1 MGIAKEVCRI
11 EKIKSV
17 GALGSAYEHNLR
29 LKDIINADETRTEYN
44 IEMANRSCGKT
55 YVDCFHEKIAKS
67 AWYQNDRHK
76 IAKNAIY
83 AVEFMLTFGNEAK
96 GKVDIEA
103 WCKDNI
109 EWLEKHFGGADN
121 VVSAILHLDERTPHI
136 HAIVIP
142 LDEKEKLNYTKYLG
156 GSKYR
161 LSELQDCYHAEVGSK
176 HNLDRGDKGSKSRHQ
191 DVDNFYSMV
200 NETVAIQ
207 ELPEPVEKEGFFK
220 KGETAK
226 EYQERI
232 APLVQKAQSVA
243 LAKQAENKL
252 LKQRIA
258 NIEHLQEGVVP
269 AEDYQKLEQ
278 DLSEIKQELKRE
290 KRDSQFHRN
299 WAIETQQ
306 KLDEQERSFPQKIT
320 EAVKKATESLQ
331 ELYDSLLDKYH
342 ILKRKFDKLSADYDI
357 LSDSYDEIRDKY
369 NRLQES
375 SSNIEQMKYD
385 WELMYVMLDNR
396 GLSEKFKKCRDA
408 HLNGYTSME
417 EQLEFG
423 KQKSNQHNQQR
434 QISRG
439 GIGKKRSHSDTR

>member
-29 LKDIINADETRTEYN
+29 LKDIINADEARTAYN
-44 IEMANRSCGKT
+44 IEMTNRPSGKS
-55 YVDCFHEKIAKS
+55 YVDCFHEKIDES
-67 AWYQNDRHK
+67 TWYQNDRHK

-83 AVEFMLTFGNEAK
+83 AVEFMLTFGHAAK
-96 GKVDIEA
+96 GKVDIET
-103 WCKDNI
+103 WCKDNMD
-109 EWLEKHFGGADN
+109 WLEKHFGGADN

-142 LDEKEKLNYTKYLG
+142 LDEKGKLNYTKYLG

-176 HNLDRGDKGSKSRHQ
+176 HNLDRGDKGSKARHQ

-200 NETVAIQ
+200 NEVVAIQ
-207 ELPEPVEKEGFFK
+207 KLPEPVQKEGFFK

-232 APLVQKAQSVA
+232 TPFVQKAQSVA

-269 AEDYQKLEQ
+269 VEEYQKLEE
-278 DLSEIKQELKRE
+278 DLSEIKQELKNE
-290 KRDSQFHRN
+290 KRDSQFHRS
-299 WAIETQQ
+299 WALETQQ
-306 KLDEQERSFPQKIT
+306 KLDEQERSFPQKIA
-320 EAVKKATESLQ
+320 EAVKAATESLQ
-331 ELYDSLLDKYH
+331 ELYDNLLDKYRC
-342 ILKRKFDKLSADYDI
+342 LKRKFDRLSADYDI

-369 NRLQES
+369 NRLKES
-375 SSNIEQMKYD
+375 SSNIEQIKYD
-385 WELMYVMLDNR
+385 WELMYAMLDNR

-408 HLNGYTSME
+408 HINGYTSME
-417 EQLEFG
+417 ERLEFG
-423 KQKSNQHNQQR
+423 KQKSNQHNQER
-434 QISRG
+434 QAGRHENVR
-439 GIGKKRSHSDTR
+439 KYHKTEAR